1 MNISKC
7 EGNDTCS
14 KYKCRKSPKAPES
27 NVVHLSIVTF
37 KAVYGIKLKKEKK
50 KKTWQSAEKASDNIF
65 EVK

>member
-37 KAVYGIKLKKEKK
+37 KAVYGIKLKKKK
-50 KKTWQSAEKASDNIF
+50 KRKHDSLLRKHQTTSLR
-65 EVK
+65 